1 MMDAE
6 SVGKLLGAIVSNG
19 AVSNIS
25 MAIAEGLKLA
35 NALNEPDPH
44 KRAKARREYY
54 LSMLNIAGEVR
65 NAKTADVDTLVRNF
79 TKLLDG

>member
-1 MMDAE
+1 MDAE

-35 NALNEPDPH
+35 NALSEPDPH

-54 LSMLNIAGEVR
+54 FKMLNIAGEVE
-65 NAKTADVDTLVRNF
+65 NVKQEDLDLLVRNF
-79 TKLLDG
+79 TKLMDE

>member
-1 MMDAE
+1 MDAD
-6 SVGKLLGAIVSNG
+6 SVGKLLGAVISNG

-25 MAIAEGLKLA
+25 LAIAEGLKLA

-54 LSMLNIAGEVR
+54 LKMLNIAGEVE
-65 NAKTADVDTLVRNF
+65 NAKQEDLDTLVHNF
-79 TKLLDG
+79 IKLMDE